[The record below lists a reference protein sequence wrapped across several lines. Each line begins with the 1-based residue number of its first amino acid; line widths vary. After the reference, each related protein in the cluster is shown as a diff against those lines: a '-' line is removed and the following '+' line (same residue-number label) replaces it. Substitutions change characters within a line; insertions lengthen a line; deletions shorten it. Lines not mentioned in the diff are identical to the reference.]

1 MQSIPSILRWI
12 DSIDYSSDSINRI
25 NPSDCARSG
34 RLIDRPFNIQC
45 NMIWYNYILLLDGAC
60 EKKRWVSSK
69 IACTHLFYISKHWTP
84 PCSSFAI
91 LGSSQPSWFRQDSVW
106 SLDFSFRGLTKPR
119 AVTKTCFSQYV
130 LILGGVRRQQTHAA
144 RNPSPPTPFPTLM
157 TPNRSTTLSSVI
169 AVTRRCG
176 VEIVALLSS
185 HGRRRAPLSAV
196 ETRTL
201 RPTSYVHI
209 DPVWMAGPPVQ
220 CCKKVP
226 ACARWEWCGPG
237 GNGSNYHHGWFRWG
251 P

>member
-1 MQSIPSILRWI
+1 VHSFILYFQTLNPSMLILRH
-12 DSIDYSSDSINRI
+12 
-25 NPSDCARSG
+25 SG
-34 RLIDRPFNIQC
+34 LKSAKLVPPGLGVISRFFVSGFDKTQSGDQ
-45 NMIWYNYILLLDGAC
+45 NM
-60 EKKRWVSSK
+60 
-69 IACTHLFYISKHWTP
+69 
-84 PCSSFAI
+84 
-91 LGSSQPSWFRQDSVW
+91 
-106 SLDFSFRGLTKPR
+106 
-119 AVTKTCFSQYV
+119 FSQYV

-226 ACARWEWCGPG
+226 ACARWE
-237 GNGSNYHHGWFRWG
+237 
-251 P
+251 